1 MDGGEY
7 LVPLCSSAPH
17 YGRHFIE
24 PIHVTISII
33 YQILARLWVQ
43 VIIKRRSICTIFF
56 SGGKHKQREKCIS
69 LRMHWGRSACRTQLH
84 LDGIFVASSKRSV
97 FCPFS
102 QFQSWLMTLEWLPV
116 FFFKLQPFKK
126 NTCVFFT
133 LAS

>member
-56 SGGKHKQREKCIS
+56 SGRKHKQKEKC
-69 LRMHWGRSACRTQLH
+69 MGGGVKHMQDAAPFGWH
-84 LDGIFVASSKRSV
+84 
-97 FCPFS
+97 FCG
-102 QFQSWLMTLEWLPV
+102 Q
-116 FFFKLQPFKK
+116 
-126 NTCVFFT
+126 
-133 LAS
+133 